1 MEENTSTDA
10 AAVVYE
16 AIMGTNGRYRWSKYL
31 NINVIEDTQNGYI
44 NATKMC
50 SMYGK
55 TKTGQP
61 KHFTDW
67 KYTNKPFIAYIE
79 SALGIPMAEL
89 TYAIINGLDSIK
101 GTYVHRD
108 LAVHLAI
115 WCSHEFGYKVSKL
128 INVCI
133 KTENTILVEQNKML
147 KANNDAL
154 VQKID
159 ELNGI
164 EQTLEKVMDKVATI
178 EDQVV
183 IPAHDPKVKELM
195 ILMYSPSEGYYI
207 VLRTQEVGMKQAIKR
222 CKRVHGTTFEEVFS
236 VPAYQNPR
244 NLWHRFKDHVH
255 NTEMKNAIKFHCIT
269 FRTTFDLDTI
279 KTVFLNLERTFIESM
294 DNI

>member
-1 MEENTSTDA
+1 MEKHTSTDA

-16 AIMGTNGRYRWSKYL
+16 AIKGTNGRYRWSKYL
-31 NINVIEDTQNGYI
+31 SINVIEDTQSGYI

-67 KYTNKPFIAYIE
+67 KYTNKTFIAYIE
-79 SALGIPMAEL
+79 SAIGIQMTEL

-115 WCSHEFGYKVSKL
+115 WCSHEIGYKVCKL
-128 INVCI
+128 INACI
-133 KTENTILVEQNKML
+133 KTENAILLEENKML
-147 KANNDAL
+147 KQNNDDL
-154 VQKID
+154 IQKID
-159 ELNGI
+159 ELAGI

-183 IPAHDPKVKELM
+183 IPAHNPKVKELM
-195 ILMYSPSEGYYI
+195 ILMYSSIEEYYI
-207 VLRTQEVGMKQAIKR
+207 VLRTQEVGKNKAIKR
-222 CKRVHGTTFEEVFS
+222 CKRVHGTAFEEVFS

-244 NLWHRFKDHVH
+244 NLWHRFKDHVY
-255 NTEMKNAIKFHCIT
+255 NTEMKNDITFHRTT
-269 FRTTFDLDTI
+269 FRTKFDLDTI
-279 KTVFLNLERTFIESM
+279 KTVFFNLERTFIESM